1 MANTKTTIC
10 NMALTYLAGNL
21 LDDID
26 TDTTTEADLCNANW
40 DSCRDFVLEAR
51 DWTFARVRDE
61 LTKDATAPD
70 FEWGSRFAKPS
81 DCLVLRRVARQA
93 ANMEIREPFELE
105 GNWILADVDTLYVIY
120 TAQITDVTL
129 FSPAFV
135 RALAYYLASTLAP
148 ALSENVKQA
157 QLLYQQFE
165 RVLDQAGGRDGVQSM
180 TRRTQT
186 PTFVRKRSLTNR
198 WGEFY

>member
-1 MANTKTTIC
+1 MANTKTTVC
-10 NMALTYLAGNL
+10 NMALTHLAGTL
-21 LDDID
+21 LVDVATDD
-26 TDTTTEADLCNANW
+26 TTEADLCNANW

-61 LTKDATAPD
+61 LTKDAAAPD
-70 FEWGSRFAKPS
+70 FEWSSRFEKPS
-81 DCLVLRRVARQA
+81 DCLVLRRIARQA
-93 ANMEIREPFELE
+93 TNTEIREPFELE

-135 RALAYYLASTLAP
+135 RALAYYLASVLAP
-148 ALSENVKQA
+148 ALTENLKLEQV
-157 QLLYQQFE
+157 LYQQYE
-165 RVLDQAGGRDGVQSM
+165 RVLDQASGRDGVQSM

-186 PTFVRKRSLTNR
+186 PTFTRKRSLTNR